1 MLISK
6 KTGSHPN
13 AFSRVLAGLITD
25 LGTLR
30 GGIIMHHSH
39 KH

>member
-13 AFSRVLAGLITD
+13 ASSRVLARLITD